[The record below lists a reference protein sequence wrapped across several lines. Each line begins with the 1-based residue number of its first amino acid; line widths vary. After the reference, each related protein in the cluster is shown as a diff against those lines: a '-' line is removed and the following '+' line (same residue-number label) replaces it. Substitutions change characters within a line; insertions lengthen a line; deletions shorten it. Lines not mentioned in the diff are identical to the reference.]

1 MNKLKILLLEDEVLT
16 ARDIEEQLTEVGYFV
31 CGIAR
36 SYEEAM
42 ELYQQHIPDLLL
54 LDIKIQGK
62 RDGIDLA
69 RTINSF
75 SQVPVIFLTGNEDQ
89 ETLARAKKTLPV
101 AFILKP
107 FRPNEFITN
116 VDLAVSNFVRSQ
128 RLHNPSVV
136 DAIFLP
142 ARDKGHIK
150 VPVEDISYIKGDGAY
165 VKVYTSDQEVLDV
178 ATNLSTFMRQIS
190 LSHFARV
197 SRNHVINIQHLTK
210 LDQSH
215 VWVGDIKLSIGS
227 GYRKELKQSL
237 RFIRTKL

>member
-1 MNKLKILLLEDEVLT
+1 MAKMKILLVEDELLT
-16 ARDIEEQLTEVGYFV
+16 ARDIEEQLVEVGYHV

-42 ELYQQHIPDLLL
+42 RLYQEHIPDLLL
-54 LDIKIQGK
+54 VDIMIEGK
-62 RDGIDLA
+62 KDGIDLA
-69 RTINSF
+69 RTINGF
-75 SQVPVIFLTGNEDQ
+75 SQVPVIFLTGNEDE
-89 ETLARAKKTLPV
+89 ETLERAKKTLPV

-116 VDLAVSNFVRSQ
+116 VGLAVSNFVRSQ

-142 ARDKGHIK
+142 ARDKGHVK
-150 VPVEDISYIKGDGAY
+150 VPVVDILYIKGDGAY
-165 VKVYTSDQEVLDV
+165 VKVYSTNGQIYDV
-178 ATNLSTFMRQIS
+178 ATNLATFMRQIS

-197 SRNHVINIQHLTK
+197 SRNYVINIQHLSK

-215 VWVGDIKLSIGS
+215 VWIGDAQLSIG
-227 GYRKELKQSL
+227 GIYRKELKQSL

>member
-1 MNKLKILLLEDEVLT
+1 MNKLKILLVEDEVLT
-16 ARDIEEQLTEVGYFV
+16 ARDIEEQLTEVGYDV

-36 SYEEAM
+36 NYEDAM
-42 ELYQQHIPDLLL
+42 QLYRQQTPDLLL

-62 RDGIDLA
+62 KDGIDLA

-128 RLHNPSVV
+128 RLHNPSVA

-142 ARDKGHIK
+142 ARDKGHVK
-150 VPVEDISYIKGDGAY
+150 VPVADILYIKGDGAY
-165 VKVYTSDQEVLDV
+165 VRVYTVDEQVLDV

-190 LSHFARV
+190 LANFARI
-197 SRNHVINIQHLTK
+197 SRNHVINIQYLSKLT
-210 LDQSH
+210 QSH
-215 VWVGDIKLSIGS
+215 VWINDTALSIG
-227 GYRKELKQSL
+227 GIYRKELKQSL